1 MELFDS
7 VGRLTLKLE
16 GTSLILDQGHIH
28 NRKGAQ
34 IYVPLAALDE
44 LVNRLT
50 RIRNKYDAGQYPG
63 TSELVR

>member
-7 VGRLTLKLE
+7 VGRLALKVE

-34 IYVPLAALDE
+34 IHVPLAALDE
-44 LVNRLT
+44 LVKRLT
-50 RIRNKYDAGQYPG
+50 RIRNKYDAGQYPNV
-63 TSELVR
+63 SDVAK